1 MCSSDKELLL
11 DLLVMQSTE
20 AISDKENSELQRLIK
35 EYPEYKNYEFDEIA
49 SLAHMSYHLDDN
61 RSHVLMPS
69 ELKSKILNSHKR
81 IDSLSLYRLKI
92 NAFMRSLF
100 DQPTY
105 AWAITAL
112 LVMGISFSMIEFKNY
127 NSDFRYLP
135 LERVLLQSTSNDLVE
150 YPWYSKKSD
159 FAMTKG
165 DIVWSNKSQ
174 KGFIKISGMPV
185 NDPSKNQYQIWIID
199 PLKYK
204 QPVDGGVFNVNVTDQ
219 DIIIPINP
227 KLPILNAKGFA
238 ITLEQPGG
246 VVVSSQEL
254 ILTAPE
260 IRPSSTFTL

>member
-1 MCSSDKELLL
+1 MRSSDKELLL
-11 DLLVMQSTE
+11 DLLVMQSTQ
-20 AISDKENSELQRLIK
+20 AISDEENKELQKLIK
-35 EYPEYKNYEFDEIA
+35 VYPEYNNYEFDEIT

-61 RSHVLMPS
+61 RSHEVLPS
-69 ELKSKILNSHKR
+69 ALKSKILNSHKQ
-81 IDSLSLYRLKI
+81 IDSLSLYKIKI
-92 NAFMRSLF
+92 NEFMRSLF

-105 AWAITAL
+105 AWAITVL
-112 LVMGISFSMIEFKNY
+112 LAIGISFSMIEFKNY
-127 NSDFRYLP
+127 DSNFRYLP

-150 YPWYSKKSD
+150 YPWYSKQSD
-159 FAMTKG
+159 FAMAKG
-165 DIVWSNKSQ
+165 DIIWSNKSQ

-185 NDPSKNQYQIWIID
+185 NDPLKNQYQIWIID

-204 QPVDGGVFNVNVTDQ
+204 QPVDGGVFNINATDQ

-227 KLPILNAKGFA
+227 KLPILNAKAFA

-260 IRPSSTFTL
+260 LRPSSTFTL

>member
-11 DLLVMQSTE
+11 DLLIMQSTQG
-20 AISDKENSELQRLIK
+20 ISAQENKELQRLIK
-35 EYPEYKNYEFDEIA
+35 ENPEYNNYEFDEIA
-49 SLAHMSYHLDDN
+49 SLAHMSYHLNDN
-61 RSHVLMPS
+61 RSHEVLPS
-69 ELKSKILNSHKR
+69 ELKSNILNSYTQ
-81 IDSLSLYRLKI
+81 IDLFSIYKIKI
-92 NAFMRSLF
+92 NEFVRSLF
-100 DQPTY
+100 YQPVY
-105 AWAITAL
+105 AWALTVL
-112 LVMGISFSMIEFKNY
+112 LSVGLSFSMIEFKNY

-135 LERVLLQSTSNDLVE
+135 LERILLQSTSSDLVE

-159 FAMTKG
+159 FAMAKG

-174 KGFIKISGMPV
+174 KGFIKISGMPI
-185 NDPSKNQYQIWIID
+185 NDPSINQYQIWIID
-199 PLKYK
+199 PVKYK
-204 QPVDGGVFNVNVTDQ
+204 QPVDGGIFNINAIDK